1 MTDTP
6 AAKLAALGIAL
17 PVAAAPAAN
26 YVPAVAL
33 DALLHISGQIPFA
46 EDGSLIV
53 GRLGDTMD
61 IAGGQAAARRCAIG
75 VIAQIESALGDLG
88 RVRRIVKLGVFVA
101 SHPDFTNQ
109 PEVGNG
115 ASDLMVAVFGEAG
128 RHARSAV
135 GVAVLPRGVAVE
147 IDAIVAFHD

>member
-1 MTDTP
+1 MTPEDR
-6 AAKLAALGIAL
+6 LAELGVTL

-26 YVPAVAL
+26 YVPVVEAAG
-33 DALLHISGQIPFA
+33 LLHVSGQIPFTD
-46 EDGSLIV
+46 EGSLIR
-53 GRLGDTMD
+53 GRLGETMAVA
-61 IAGGQAAARRCAIG
+61 AGQEAARRCAIG
-75 VIAQIESALGDLG
+75 VIAQLKAYLGDLS
-88 RVRRIVKLGVFVA
+88 RVTRVVKLNVFVNSA
-101 SHPDFTNQ
+101 PGFTDQ

-147 IDAIVAFHD
+147 IDAVVAVA